1 MIVVTVV
8 IIIIDV
14 IVVVV
19 DDEDGINP
27 CRHFLTSF
35 SYILH
40 LYSLFLCH
48 EAQYRENDKPAI
60 ETCSTVYTSEYYAIP
75 ETQAKALVT
84 IVVWSGG
91 KQGGIKQGND
101 CVHQYFRNYVFVSN
115 LFSSTRWEKNRWNCM
130 IWKFK
135 RKWRRKNICVCK
147 IRYESFKGRKD
158 VHFTP

>member
-19 DDEDGINP
+19 DDEDGTNFDP

-84 IVVWSGG
+84 IVV
-91 KQGGIKQGND
+91 
-101 CVHQYFRNYVFVSN
+101 
-115 LFSSTRWEKNRWNCM
+115 
-130 IWKFK
+130 
-135 RKWRRKNICVCK
+135 
-147 IRYESFKGRKD
+147 
-158 VHFTP
+158 